1 MTTSSADVCVV
12 GAGPHGLAIT
22 AHLLTARRALRVT
35 VVDPAGA
42 WLTTW
47 RDQFAR
53 LDISVLRSAM
63 VHHPGVDPGGL
74 GTFTR
79 RRNRPT
85 SGLPYGVPLASVFEE
100 YCAELVDGLDLAS
113 VVVADRVER
122 VDEDGTVTTATAT
135 FRAERVVIASN
146 HSRPH
151 VPRAF
156 ADALVTSDRVV
167 HSADVDLRSLRDLTG
182 ERIVVVGGGM
192 TAGHLAC
199 GALARGADV
208 VQLVR
213 RPIAVRDFDVE
224 PGWLGPRELDR
235 FGAERDPARRLAL
248 AVEARG
254 GGSVPPWMHA
264 ALAAHVDAGRLRH
277 LVGDTEAIDV
287 ATDVAIGADHVSLT
301 LTGADGEPVPIEAD
315 RCWLATGRTP
325 QLDPALDHVGV
336 DTVDGYPVLDPTL
349 RVRGTRIHIVGRL
362 AAPTIGPAAGNLWGA
377 RVAARHITRAITDV
391 DLDHDAIVRIPAPT
405 R

>member
-1 MTTSSADVCVV
+1 MTTSSVDVCVV
-12 GAGPHGLAIT
+12 GAGPHGLAVA
-22 AHLLTARRALRVT
+22 AHLLTARPALRVT
-35 VVDPAGA
+35 VIDPSGA

-53 LDISVLRSAM
+53 LDIPVLRSAM

-79 RRNRPT
+79 RRSRPT
-85 SGLPYGVPLASVFEE
+85 SGLPYGVPLAAVFEE
-100 YCAELVDGLDLAS
+100 YCHELVAELGLAS
-113 VVVADRVER
+113 VVVSDRVER
-122 VDEDGTVTTATAT
+122 VDEDGTVTTSRAT
-135 FRAERVVIASN
+135 FRADRVVIASN

-156 ADALVTSDRVV
+156 ADAMATNDRIV
-167 HSADVDLRSLRDLTG
+167 HSTDVDLRSVCDLTG

-213 RPIAVRDFDVE
+213 RPISVRDFDVE

-235 FGAERDPARRLAL
+235 FGAERDPAKRLAL
-248 AVEARG
+248 AVAARG

-264 ALAAHVDAGRLRH
+264 ALEAHVDAGRLGR
-277 LVGDTEAIDV
+277 LEGDAEALDVGA
-287 ATDVAIGADHVSLT
+287 GADHVSLT
-301 LTGADGEPVPIEAD
+301 LDGDSTAIEAD

-325 QLDPALDHVGV
+325 VLDPALDHVGV
-336 DTVDGYPVLDPTL
+336 DTVGGYPVLDPTL
-349 RVRGTRIHIVGRL
+349 RVRRTHIHVVGRL

-377 RVAARHITRAITDV
+377 RVAARHITRSITDI

-405 R
+405 G